1 MPRGRILDEALPLFA
16 RAGIDLGAADK
27 ARAGRRLII
36 PIPEHDLRV
45 LIVRD
50 TDVPAYV
57 EHGAAH
63 LGIAGRDVL
72 EEQDRDL
79 YEPLDLGIGR
89 CRMVVAEPEDRPVDE
104 NAQVH
109 LRYATKFAEI
119 TRRHLQARGTVA
131 EIIKLYGSIEIAP
144 LVGLADR
151 IVDLVSTGETL
162 RQHRLREVETILEV
176 SARICVGRA
185 AAKLHGDRIDD
196 LLSAA
201 ARRRSR
207 RAKRRGTSR
216 ALEARV
222 AVQDRRPEHLACG
235 HGGRERGPRL
245 RDARAAGDVQCGGRQ
260 RVDGEGVLVVHPA
273 HQRLRAGR
281 QERSAL
287 LGVRQGPAQRHG
299 SLRERHHRRG
309 DVPDGPVVA
318 QAVHLGVDERR
329 VQEGDGE
336 RHRTRGGVRPLE
348 NPD

>member
-1 MPRGRILDEALPLFA
+1 VKTKRKETPAIAEPAEILTIALPRGRILDEALPLFA
-16 RAGIDLGAADK
+16 KAGIDLGAAEK

-63 LGIAGRDVL
+63 MGIAGRDVL

-151 IVDLVSTGETL
+151 IVDLVSSGETL
-162 RQHRLREVETILEV
+162 RQHNLREVETILEV

-185 AAKLHGDRIDD
+185 AAKLYGERIDA
-196 LLSAA
+196 LLSA
-201 ARRRSR
+201 
-207 RAKRRGTSR
+207 
-216 ALEARV
+216 
-222 AVQDRRPEHLACG
+222 
-235 HGGRERGPRL
+235 L
-245 RDARAAGDVQCGGRQ
+245 RK
-260 RVDGEGVLVVHPA
+260 VV
-273 HQRLRAGR
+273 G
-281 QERSAL
+281 
-287 LGVRQGPAQRHG
+287 
-299 SLRERHHRRG
+299 
-309 DVPDGPVVA
+309 
-318 QAVHLGVDERR
+318 
-329 VQEGDGE
+329 
-336 RHRTRGGVRPLE
+336 
-348 NPD
+348 

>member
-1 MPRGRILDEALPLFA
+1 VKTKSKQAAAAADQPAETLTIALPRGRILDEALPLFA
-16 RAGIDLGAADK
+16 KAGFDLGAAEK

-89 CRMVVAEPEDRPVDE
+89 CRMVVAEPEDQPVDE
-104 NAQVH
+104 NAHVH

-151 IVDLVSTGETL
+151 IVDLVSSGETL

-185 AAKLHGDRIDD
+185 AAKLYGDRIDG
-196 LLSAA
+196 LLSA
-201 ARRRSR
+201 
-207 RAKRRGTSR
+207 
-216 ALEARV
+216 LARV
-222 AVQDRRPEHLACG
+222 
-235 HGGRERGPRL
+235 
-245 RDARAAGDVQCGGRQ
+245 
-260 RVDGEGVLVVHPA
+260 
-273 HQRLRAGR
+273 
-281 QERSAL
+281 
-287 LGVRQGPAQRHG
+287 VR
-299 SLRERHHRRG
+299 
-309 DVPDGPVVA
+309 
-318 QAVHLGVDERR
+318 
-329 VQEGDGE
+329 
-336 RHRTRGGVRPLE
+336 
-348 NPD
+348 